1 MRTVDTIVDRS
12 EGGSSI
18 RDGSIELMVHRRT
31 LHDDALGVG
40 EPMNETAYGDGLVVR
55 GRHLL
60 IVEPPASSALYHRV
74 ESQQLYMHPLAT
86 FSLTPWSY
94 ANYSSAYVQTW
105 SALSDVLPLNVHLLT
120 YEQLSPKEFLIRLE
134 HYFEMKEDDTYSSPA
149 TVDLQSLFK
158 VQGLISATVELTL
171 GANLPLAD
179 MQRLTW
185 TVLDETSNSA
195 SGAQSTFLEHK
206 HDQYER
212 RSLSLC
218 RRTITGRHEDHP
230 ESNADPN
237 VPRDI
242 GMNQ

>member
-1 MRTVDTIVDRS
+1 
-12 EGGSSI
+12 
-18 RDGSIELMVHRRT
+18 MVHRRT
-31 LHDDALGVG
+31 LYDDSLGVG
-40 EPMNETAYGDGLVVR
+40 EPLNESAFGAGLVVR

-94 ANYSSAYVQTW
+94 ANYSAAYVQTW

-120 YEQLSPKEFLIRLE
+120 YDQLSPKEFLVRLE

-149 TVDLQSLFK
+149 TLDLQSLFK
-158 VQGLISATVELTL
+158 IQGLISTTVELTL

-185 TVLDETSNSA
+185 TVADETSA
-195 SGAQSTFLEHK
+195 SDNGAASKFFAIDMITVNVVL
-206 HDQYER
+206 
-212 RSLSLC
+212 SLSLC
-218 RRTITGRHEDHP
+218 RRAIPEGHKDHL

-237 VPRDI
+237 IPRDI
-242 GMNQ
+242 GMNP